1 MGFMVFCSYIHV
13 VNAGFFLF
21 LMRTIP
27 QMSEH
32 GERVDLESIRRKV
45 ELESK
50 YVLVFWPS
58 RYI

>member
-50 YVLVFWPS
+50 YVLVF
-58 RYI
+58 